1 MSFKITLQDKG
12 DPPPQKKRLT
22 QSIRFNGDCHP
33 AQFLNQHEM
42 RLRES
47 EMRLRESGVGVV
59 SRLAIDRRVIQWYK
73 HSLDLDD

>member
-33 AQFLNQHEM
+33 AQFLNQQEM
-42 RLRES
+42 RSKES
-47 EMRLRESGVGVV
+47 RVGVV

>member
-1 MSFKITLQDKG
+1 MSFNITLQDKG

-33 AQFLNQHEM
+33 AQFLNQQEM
-42 RLRES
+42 RSRES
-47 EMRLRESGVGVV
+47 RVGVV

>member
-42 RLRES
+42 RS
-47 EMRLRESGVGVV
+47 RESGVGVV
-59 SRLAIDRRVIQWYK
+59 SWLAIDRRVIQWYK

>member
-42 RLRES
+42 RSREN
-47 EMRLRESGVGVV
+47 RVGVV

>member
-42 RLRES
+42 RSRE
-47 EMRLRESGVGVV
+47 RGVGVV

>member
-33 AQFLNQHEM
+33 AQFLNRHEM
-42 RLRES
+42 RS
-47 EMRLRESGVGVV
+47 RESGVGVV
-59 SRLAIDRRVIQWYK
+59 SRLAIDRRVIQWCK

>member
-42 RLRES
+42 RS
-47 EMRLRESGVGVV
+47 RESGVGVS

>member
-42 RLRES
+42 RS
-47 EMRLRESGVGVV
+47 RESGVGVV
-59 SRLAIDRRVIQWYK
+59 SPLAIDRRVIQWYK

>member
-12 DPPPQKKRLT
+12 DPPPPKKRLT

-33 AQFLNQHEM
+33 AQFLNQQEM
-42 RLRES
+42 RSRES
-47 EMRLRESGVGVV
+47 RVGVV

>member
-42 RLRES
+42 RS
-47 EMRLRESGVGVV
+47 RESGVGVV

>member
-1 MSFKITLQDKG
+1 MSFRITLQDKG

-42 RLRES
+42 RS
-47 EMRLRESGVGVV
+47 RESGVGVV
-59 SRLAIDRRVIQWYK
+59 SLLAIDRRVIQWYK

>member
-33 AQFLNQHEM
+33 AQFLNQQEM
-42 RLRES
+42 RWRES
-47 EMRLRESGVGVV
+47 RVGVV

>member
-22 QSIRFNGDCHP
+22 QCIRFNGDCHP

-42 RLRES
+42 RS
-47 EMRLRESGVGVV
+47 RESGVGVV

>member
-42 RLRES
+42 RSRES
-47 EMRLRESGVGVV
+47 HVGVV
-59 SRLAIDRRVIQWYK
+59 SLLAIDRRVIQWYK

>member
-33 AQFLNQHEM
+33 AQFLNQQEM
-42 RLRES
+42 RS
-47 EMRLRESGVGVV
+47 RESGVGVV

>member
-33 AQFLNQHEM
+33 AQFLNQHKM
-42 RLRES
+42 RSRES
-47 EMRLRESGVGVV
+47 RVGVV
-59 SRLAIDRRVIQWYK
+59 SLLAIDRRVIQWYK

>member
-22 QSIRFNGDCHP
+22 QSIRFNGDCYP
-33 AQFLNQHEM
+33 AQFLNQQEM
-42 RLRES
+42 RSRES
-47 EMRLRESGVGVV
+47 RVGVV

>member
-42 RLRES
+42 RSRES
-47 EMRLRESGVGVV
+47 RVGVV

>member
-12 DPPPQKKRLT
+12 DPPPQKKKLT

-42 RLRES
+42 RSRES
-47 EMRLRESGVGVV
+47 RVGVV
-59 SRLAIDRRVIQWYK
+59 SLLAIDRRVIQWYK

>member
-33 AQFLNQHEM
+33 AQFLNQQEM
-42 RLRES
+42 RSRES
-47 EMRLRESGVGVV
+47 RVGVV
-59 SRLAIDRRVIQWYK
+59 SLLAIDRRVIQWYK

>member
-1 MSFKITLQDKG
+1 MSFEITLQDKG

-42 RLRES
+42 RSRES
-47 EMRLRESGVGVV
+47 RVGVV

>member
-42 RLRES
+42 S
-47 EMRLRESGVGVV
+47 SRESGVGVV

>member
-42 RLRES
+42 RS
-47 EMRLRESGVGVV
+47 RESGVGVV
-59 SRLAIDRRVIQWYK
+59 SLLAIDRRVIQWYK

>member
-33 AQFLNQHEM
+33 AQFLNQQEM
-42 RLRES
+42 RSRES
-47 EMRLRESGVGVV
+47 RVGVV
-59 SRLAIDRRVIQWYK
+59 SQLAIDRRVIQWYIG
-73 HSLDLDD
+73 

>member
-33 AQFLNQHEM
+33 AQFLNQQEM
-42 RLRES
+42 RSRES
-47 EMRLRESGVGVV
+47 RVGVV
-59 SRLAIDRRVIQWYK
+59 SWLAIDRRVIQWYK

>member
-33 AQFLNQHEM
+33 AQFLNRHEM
-42 RLRES
+42 RS
-47 EMRLRESGVGVV
+47 RESGVGVV
-59 SRLAIDRRVIQWYK
+59 
-73 HSLDLDD
+73 

>member
-1 MSFKITLQDKG
+1 MSLKITLQDKG

-42 RLRES
+42 RSRES
-47 EMRLRESGVGVV
+47 RVGVV
-59 SRLAIDRRVIQWYK
+59 SLLAIDRRVIQWYK

>member
-33 AQFLNQHEM
+33 AQFLNQQEM
-42 RLRES
+42 RSRES
-47 EMRLRESGVGVV
+47 RVGVV
-59 SRLAIDRRVIQWYK
+59 SQLAIDRRVIQWYK

>member
-33 AQFLNQHEM
+33 AQFFNQHEM
-42 RLRES
+42 RSRES
-47 EMRLRESGVGVV
+47 RVGVV

>member
-42 RLRES
+42 RSRES
-47 EMRLRESGVGVV
+47 RVGVV
-59 SRLAIDRRVIQWYK
+59 SLLAIDRRVIQWYK

>member
-42 RLRES
+42 RSRES
-47 EMRLRESGVGVV
+47 RVGVV
-59 SRLAIDRRVIQWYK
+59 SLLAIDRRVIQWNK

>member
-12 DPPPQKKRLT
+12 DPPPQKKRFT

-33 AQFLNQHEM
+33 AQFLNQQEM
-42 RLRES
+42 RSRES
-47 EMRLRESGVGVV
+47 RVGVV

>member
-33 AQFLNQHEM
+33 AQFLKQHEM
-42 RLRES
+42 RS
-47 EMRLRESGVGVV
+47 RESGVGVV

>member
-33 AQFLNQHEM
+33 AQFLNQQEM
-42 RLRES
+42 RSRES
-47 EMRLRESGVGVV
+47 RVGVI

>member
-47 EMRLRESGVGVV
+47 RVGVV

>member
-33 AQFLNQHEM
+33 AQFLNQQEM
-42 RLRES
+42 RSRES
-47 EMRLRESGVGVV
+47 RVGVV

>member
-33 AQFLNQHEM
+33 AQFLNRQEM
-42 RLRES
+42 RS
-47 EMRLRESGVGVV
+47 RESGAGVV

>member
-33 AQFLNQHEM
+33 AQFLNRHEM
-42 RLRES
+42 RSRES
-47 EMRLRESGVGVV
+47 RVGVV

>member
-22 QSIRFNGDCHP
+22 QTIRFNGDCHP

-42 RLRES
+42 RSRES
-47 EMRLRESGVGVV
+47 RVGVV

>member
-33 AQFLNQHEM
+33 AQFLNRHEM
-42 RLRES
+42 RS
-47 EMRLRESGVGVV
+47 RESGVGVV
-59 SRLAIDRRVIQWYK
+59 SQLAIDRRVIQWYK